1 VTKRRLPLAAAIF
14 LVFALAP
21 SALGAPVI
29 TPTISGTLGS
39 NGWYTSNVTVS
50 WSVTDPDV
58 LITGTSGCDVSTLTA
73 DTGGTS
79 RTCSAENSSGVSLS
93 ATVTIKID
101 KTPPQATGASPE
113 RGPDR
118 NGWYNHAVSI
128 SFGGGDAMSG
138 IDSCSSV
145 TYSGPDG
152 GGASTSGA
160 CRDRA
165 GNTSG
170 SLAFGLQYDATPPT
184 VTGASA
190 DRPGHGGWYTR
201 AVNFTF
207 AGTDGASGVE
217 ACATVSY
224 SGPDTTSGSVSG
236 TCQDFAGNTSAPAAH
251 AFKYDATAPA
261 LTRATVEADSKVATL
276 SWKRAPGAKSY
287 AVVRSP
293 GLKGAK
299 QTTVYRGTKTHFVDR
314 RVKTGVKYRYR
325 VIGYDAAGNAAV
337 AALVARPRPP
347 LHLPKAGA
355 HVKSPPLLAW
365 EAVEKATFYNLQ
377 LFQGSE
383 KVLSV
388 WPARNRFRL
397 RDKWA
402 FDGQLH
408 ALTPGRYRWYIWPGF
423 GDKHK
428 ARFKARLGGSSFV
441 VG

>member
-1 VTKRRLPLAAAIF
+1 MLLSA
-14 LVFALAP
+14 LALAP

-39 NGWYTSNVTVS
+39 NGWHTSNVTVS
-50 WSVTDPDV
+50 WSVTDPDA
-58 LITGTSGCDVSTLTA
+58 LITSTSGCDVSTLTA

-101 KTPPQATGASPE
+101 KTAPQATGASAE

-128 SFGGGDAMSG
+128 SFGGSDAMSG
-138 IDSCSSV
+138 IDSCTSV
-145 TYSGPDG
+145 AYGGPDG
-152 GGASTSGA
+152 AGASASGT

-170 SLAFGLQYDATPPT
+170 SLPFGLQYDATPPE

-190 DRPGHGGWYTR
+190 DRPARDGWYTQ
-201 AVNFTF
+201 AVKFTF
-207 AGTDGASGVE
+207 GGTDAASGVE
-217 ACATVSY
+217 ACLTVSY
-224 SGPDTTSGSVSG
+224 SGPDTTSGSFSG
-236 TCQDFAGNTSAPAAH
+236 TCQDYAGNTSAPQTH
-251 AFKYDATAPA
+251 TFKYDATAPTVA
-261 LTRATVEADSKVATL
+261 RATVEAGSKVATL
-276 SWKRAPGAKSY
+276 SWRPAPGAKSY

-293 GLKGAK
+293 GRKGAK
-299 QTTVYRGTKTHFVDR
+299 QSTVYRGTATHFVDR
-314 RVKTGVKYRYR
+314 RVKNGVKYRYR

-347 LHLPKAGA
+347 LHLPRAGA

-397 RDKWA
+397 QETWA
-402 FDGQLH
+402 FDGRLR

-423 GDKHK
+423 GDKQK